1 MDERTA
7 QTLVKKTLV
16 EIKWPLS
23 DVTRNQNN
31 NANVSLKEYG
41 VVWNVMVTENVYVKR
56 GKRVQKDHVS
66 RRNWI

>member
-56 GKRVQKDHVS
+56 GKRVQKGHVS